1 MTKTQAALALA
12 DPAQLATVET
22 PHPSALIQQ
31 ALASQATPET
41 LERLMGLQERWEAN
55 EARRAYVTAMAGFKA
70 NPPRIVKDKLVSF
83 TGTQYRHAT
92 LGNVVSAISDGLSR
106 HGLSAA
112 WQTSQDGGRVSVT
125 CTITHE
131 RGHSESTTLTGAP
144 DDSGKKNAIQQIGS
158 TVTYL
163 QRYTLLALTGLA
175 TYEGD
180 DDGRGSQPAR
190 TISDAEAQALI
201 REVAE
206 VGADEEAF
214 CQFLKVHTLHDLTED
229 GAVRARH
236 LLEQKR
242 RTLAKRLSEQ
252 AAREGGTQ

>member
-1 MTKTQAALALA
+1 MKNQAAL
-12 DPAQLATVET
+12 PLATEAALQTIET

-31 ALASQATPET
+31 ALAAGSAPET
-41 LERLMGLQERWEAN
+41 LERLMALQERWEAN
-55 EARRAYVTAMAGFKA
+55 EARRAYVVAMTAFKA
-70 NPPRIVKDKLVSF
+70 QAPRIVKDKLVSF
-83 TGTQYRHAT
+83 SGTQYKHAT
-92 LGNVVSAISDGLSR
+92 LGNVVSQISDALSR

-112 WQTSQDGGRVSVT
+112 WSTAQEQGRVAVT

-144 DDSGKKNAIQQIGS
+144 DDSGKKNSIQQIGS

-175 TYEGD
+175 TYDQD
-180 DDGRGSQPAR
+180 DDGRGAAPAQP
-190 TISDAEAQALI
+190 ISEAEAAALI
-201 REVAE
+201 REVQE

-214 CQFLKVHTLHDLTED
+214 CAFLKVHTLHDLTPEQ
-229 GAVRARH
+229 AVRARH
-236 LLEQKR
+236 LLDQKR

-252 AAREGGTQ
+252 ATREGGAA